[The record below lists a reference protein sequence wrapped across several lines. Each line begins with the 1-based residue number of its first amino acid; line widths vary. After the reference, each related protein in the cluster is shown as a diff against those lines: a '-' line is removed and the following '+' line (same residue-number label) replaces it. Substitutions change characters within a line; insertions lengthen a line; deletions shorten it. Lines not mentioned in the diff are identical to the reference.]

1 LAHRGVFVGVE
12 LSGGATLAFL
22 KMEPGKSRA
31 RPSQDDGTEE
41 TLALIEG
48 AGDVKDSRKGSL
60 VRREM
65 QESGESGDLRKG
77 DALLASLLLQSVSF
91 CVAAIIV
98 ARMANSLAVLVELVT
113 CAGDSVSYISAM
125 VAALVVRNESEAQRE
140 RIECRV
146 AVLNSF
152 LLVAFAGWVMVR
164 IYLNL
169 KCAEDNT
176 YHFQM
181 GGEKF
186 HAPCAFLQARPD
198 ADMVLLL
205 ECICFVSYVPALV
218 IGWWYTRWE
227 YYSPTSNI
235 SHSSA
240 VLHAFVDFSGII
252 IFTLAALCMKWFSYD
267 SVYIDA
273 IASTIVICLIISSTT
288 VMWVQYFRSFRD
300 PEKVLC
306 LGGDEVD

>member
-1 LAHRGVFVGVE
+1 MAFV
-12 LSGGATLAFL
+12 
-22 KMEPGKSRA
+22 KMEPGIANKER
-31 RPSQDDGTEE
+31 EE

-48 AGDVKDSRKGSL
+48 AGDVKDARKGSV

-65 QESGESGDLRKG
+65 QESGESGDWRKG

-91 CVAAIIV
+91 CIAAFIV

-125 VAALVVRNESEAQRE
+125 VAAFFVKNEKEEQRE
-140 RIECRV
+140 KIECRV
-146 AVLNSF
+146 AILNSF
-152 LLVAFAGWVMVR
+152 LLVAFGGWVMARV
-164 IYLNL
+164 YLNL
-169 KCAEDNT
+169 KCAEDNE

-181 GGEKF
+181 AGEF

-205 ECICFVSYVPALV
+205 EGICFASYVPALIV
-218 IGWWYTRWE
+218 GWWYTRWD
-227 YYSPTSNI
+227 YYSPNSNI

-252 IFTLAALCMKWFSYD
+252 IFTIAALCMKWFSYD

-273 IASTIVICLIISSTT
+273 IASIVVIFLILVSTT
-288 VMWVQYFRSFRD
+288 YMWFQYFKSFRS
-300 PEKVLC
+300 PESDIYGV
-306 LGGDEVD
+306 GHGDL